1 MPPGEIPYKK
11 EGVLIRYSE
20 KKKKTYEV
28 PRSCFVGMA

>member
-20 KKKKTYEV
+20 KKKTYEV

>member
-20 KKKKTYEV
+20 KKKKNI
-28 PRSCFVGMA
+28 